1 MQREADVGRED
12 AAVCAEHA
20 PLLAHP
26 ADISFTLHH
35 HPPGG
40 GFCPR
45 CGGSLVIEPVSVIT
59 PPDGGVIG
67 APVTR
72 CEACAEH

>member
-1 MQREADVGRED
+1 
-12 AAVCAEHA
+12 
-20 PLLAHP
+20 
-26 ADISFTLHH
+26 
-35 HPPGG
+35 
-40 GFCPR
+40 
-45 CGGSLVIEPVSVIT
+45 VIEPVSVIT